1 MGACPLGASNAEA
14 DLGKWQRL
22 QLSRTTKLTLL
33 QDWHRQLPSTPSSG
47 SPEDFRFFVG
57 CSPSAPI
64 GADEKL
70 RPIVPNSVAGRG
82 TWQRL
87 HLSRTAKLTLLQ
99 DMHRQLPSTPSTGA
113 GMPHTKASLTR
124 ESPLLPLLTW
134 YETVFCT

>member
-57 CSPSAPI
+57 GTSPSAPI
-64 GADEKL
+64 GADAKF
-70 RPIVPNSVAGRG
+70 RPMGRG
-82 TWQRL
+82 AWQRL

-113 GMPHTKASLTR
+113 GMLPHTKR
-124 ESPLLPLLTW
+124 R
-134 YETVFCT
+134 